1 MATYVVFN
9 KGILICGLN
18 IDRLFVDLSSYKFG
32 SDFSRKNL
40 LILLEPLWLNDNRF
54 V

>member
-18 IDRLFVDLSSYKFG
+18 VDCLLVDLSSYKFG
-32 SDFSRKNL
+32 SDFSQKKKKN
-40 LILLEPLWLNDNRF
+40 F
-54 V
+54 